1 MIFTINFNNLKESM
15 MPIISKKFLCLCS
28 EFREE
33 YIGSVSKA
41 DNFILKQILTNK
53 ISTYEV
59 FKKAAGKKYIIN

>member
-1 MIFTINFNNLKESM
+1 M